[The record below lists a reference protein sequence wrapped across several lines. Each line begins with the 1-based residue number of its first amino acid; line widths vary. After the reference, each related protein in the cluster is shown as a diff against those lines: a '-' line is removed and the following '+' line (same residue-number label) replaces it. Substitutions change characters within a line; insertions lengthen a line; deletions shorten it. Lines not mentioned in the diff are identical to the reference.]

1 MLEVK
6 NLSVNF
12 DSFTAVKNVSF
23 ALQKGESLGI
33 LGESGSGKST
43 LALAIL
49 DLISP
54 PGKIVSGEVLLDGRK
69 IHPSDRGAKISMI
82 FQDPF
87 TSLNPV
93 FTIGEQITETIRLHQ
108 GLSGNRARERAIELL
123 KLVHIHNPE
132 EKIHNYPHQ
141 FSGGMKQRAMIAM
154 ALACN
159 PEILIADEPTTAL
172 DTTIQKE
179 ILDLISELKQKLGF
193 SVVFITHNFGI
204 IRKMCSRVLVM
215 QKGEIVEEADIETI
229 FRSPRHPY
237 TKELVDN
244 LRVLVG
250 GGEMTP

>member
-6 NLSVNF
+6 KLSVNF
-12 DSFTAVKNVSF
+12 GSVEAVKNVSF
-23 ALQKGESLGI
+23 VLENRESLGI

-49 DLISP
+49 DLA
-54 PGKIVSGEVLLDGRK
+54 KKASGEVILDGK
-69 IHPSDRGAKISMI
+69 KFSPSDRGGKISMI

-93 FTIGEQITETIRLHQ
+93 YTIGEQIIETIVLHQ
-108 GLSGNRARERAIELL
+108 NLSRSDARAKAVEML
-123 KLVHIHNPE
+123 KLVHINDAE
-132 EKIHNYPHQ
+132 DRIHNYPHQ

-193 SVVFITHNFGI
+193 SIIFITHNFGI

-215 QKGEIVEEADIETI
+215 QKGEIVEEAKTEDL
-229 FRSPRHPY
+229 FNNPQHPY
-237 TKELVDN
+237 TKELVEN
-244 LRVLVG
+244 LKVLAG
-250 GGEMTP
+250 GSPQ

>member
-12 DSFTAVKNVSF
+12 DSVEAVKDVSF
-23 ALQKGESLGI
+23 VLENRESLGI

-49 DLISP
+49 SLITP
-54 PGKIVSGEVLLDGRK
+54 PGRIVSGKVSLNGREFFL
-69 IHPSDRGAKISMI
+69 SDRGAKISMI

-93 FTIGEQITETIRLHQ
+93 YTIGDQIIETLSLHQ
-108 GLSGNRARERAIELL
+108 GLNKKQAGNRAIEML
-123 KLVHIHNPE
+123 KLVHINDPE
-132 EKIHNYPHQ
+132 VRIKNYPHQ

-179 ILDLISELKQKLGF
+179 ILDLIGELKEKLGF
-193 SVVFITHNFGI
+193 SVIFITHNFGI

-215 QKGEIVEEADIETI
+215 QKGSIVEEAKTDDL
-229 FRSPRHPY
+229 FNNPKHPY
-237 TKELVDN
+237 TKELIDN
-244 LRVLVG
+244 LKILCV
-250 GGEMTP
+250 